1 MLDRNKGRQSDRRSL
16 GRRIKAWQPPA
27 AFNVVATLVA
37 LAAAL
42 ALTWMA
48 WNYYEYSPWTR
59 DGRVRVYT
67 VQVAPEVSGTV
78 VELPVQ
84 DNQFVRKG
92 DVLFRIDPGTYRNA
106 LKQATGKL
114 AQAKSQAAYLA
125 DQAKRRA
132 ALSDLAVSAEQRENA
147 VGTAQAASGSV
158 IEAEG
163 EGDQARLNLERTTVR
178 STINGWVT
186 NLLLRNGSFASTG
199 QTAMTLVDADSFWV
213 EGYFEETQLR
223 RMKVGDAAEVA
234 LMAFPDARVM
244 GHVSGFGRGINIS
257 DAAPGVQGL
266 PNVNPVFTWVRLAQR
281 VPVRVELDEVPC
293 PVVLSSG
300 LTATVSVLDASER
313 AVVQRSPSNGARG
326 RAEAGFACDGHSF

>member
-1 MLDRNKGRQSDRRSL
+1 MLDQNQGRQLSRRSL
-16 GRRIKAWQPPA
+16 GRRLKAWQPPA

-42 ALTWMA
+42 ALTWLA

-78 VELPVQ
+78 VELAVK
-84 DNQFVRKG
+84 DNQFVHKG

-114 AQAKSQAAYLA
+114 AQAKSQAAYLG

-132 ALSDLAVSAEQRENA
+132 ALSDLAVSAEQRENSI
-147 VGTAQAASGSV
+147 GTAQAASGSV

-178 STINGWVT
+178 STVNGWIT
-186 NLLLRNGSFASTG
+186 NLLLQDGSFASTG

-223 RMKVGDAAEVA
+223 RMKIGDPAEVA
-234 LMAFPDARVM
+234 LMAFPEIRVI
-244 GHVSGFGRGINIS
+244 GRVSGFGRGINIS

-281 VPVRVELDEVPC
+281 VPVRVELDDVPC

-300 LTATVSVLDASER
+300 LTATVTVLDASVGR
-313 AVVQRSPSNGARG
+313 ALAPAPPPTGARR
-326 RAEAGFACDGHSF
+326 RAAAGFACGEHF